1 MSFAEQ
7 AQRAKDASRT
17 LATLNR
23 AAKDAALHAMADA
36 LAAQASAV
44 LEANAVDVAAARD
57 AGTSESLID
66 RLTLTPTRIAGMVDG
81 LRSLAGLPDPVGDV
95 VRGWS
100 NANGVRVRQVRVPL
114 GVIGIIYEARPNVT
128 ADAGGI
134 CL

>member
-1 MSFAEQ
+1 MTFAEQ

-44 LEANAVDVAAARD
+44 LEANAADVARARE
-57 AGTSESLID
+57 AGTSEALID
-66 RLTLTPTRIAGMVDG
+66 RLALTPARITGMVDG

-95 VRGWS
+95 VRGWT
-100 NANGVRVRQVRVPL
+100 NANGVRVRQVRVPW
-114 GVIGIIYEARPNVT
+114 GWSGSFTRRVRT
-128 ADAGGI
+128 
-134 CL
+134 